1 VRVGATRAGALLP
14 RLLPWLV
21 RVLLVLS
28 VLASLGTAGLFG
40 FFVYLIVGAYSGGSS
55 PTNIAPV
62 LFPIAFLFLTVVVIP
77 AVLVCALLWLGFR
90 TATRHSGGRVRWR
103 LR

>member
-1 VRVGATRAGALLP
+1 VRVGAMRAGALLP

-28 VLASLGTAGLFG
+28 VLASLAAAGLFG
-40 FFVYLIVGAYSGGSS
+40 FFGYLIVGAYSGGSS

-62 LFPIAFLFLTVVVIP
+62 LFPIAFLLLIGVVIP
-77 AVLVCALLWLGFR
+77 AVLVCVLLWLGFR
-90 TATRHSGGRVRWR
+90 AVTRRSGGRVRWR